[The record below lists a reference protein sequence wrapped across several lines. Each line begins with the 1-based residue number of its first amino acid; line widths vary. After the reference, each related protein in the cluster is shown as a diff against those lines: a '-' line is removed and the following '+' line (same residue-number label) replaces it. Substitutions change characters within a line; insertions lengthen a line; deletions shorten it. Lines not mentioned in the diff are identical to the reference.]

1 MEFETRA
8 LGKIEIEASLQI
20 FFPEGIFAFEN
31 YRHFA
36 LLPTKS
42 GSTFHW
48 LQSLEE
54 SQLAFLMT
62 LIPDIAP
69 HYRPNIAPEFLSLI
83 EAVDTARAEIW
94 GIITVP
100 AGKPDQMTI
109 NLQGPVLI
117 NRERK
122 LGGQFVS
129 DDPAHRVR
137 TPLLDLV
144 EGPSTGATGTGHS
157 RSTGSD
163 DGDPKRV
170 TGQV

>member
-1 MEFETRA
+1 MQFETRA
-8 LGKIEIEASLQI
+8 LGKIEIDASLQVY
-20 FFPEGIFAFEN
+20 FPEGIFAFEN

-54 SQLAFLMT
+54 SQLAFLIT
-62 LIPDIAP
+62 RVPEIAP
-69 HYRPNIAPEFLSLI
+69 HYKPNVATEFLSLI
-83 EAVDTARAEIW
+83 EAVDLAKTEIW

-144 EGPSTGATGTGHS
+144 EGPSTGATGA
-157 RSTGSD
+157 
-163 DGDPKRV
+163 
-170 TGQV
+170 GQG

>member
-1 MEFETRA
+1 MNYETRA
-8 LGKIEIEASLQI
+8 LGTIEIEAAKQI
-20 FFPEGIFAFEN
+20 YFPEGLFAFEN
-31 YRHFA
+31 FRHFA

-54 SQLAFLMT
+54 ARLAFLVT
-62 LIPDIAP
+62 LVSEITPQ
-69 HYRPNIAPEFLSLI
+69 YRPNVAQEFLTLI
-83 EAVDTARAEIW
+83 EANDIAHAEIW

-117 NRERK
+117 NRARK

-129 DDPAHRVR
+129 DDPSHQVR
-137 TPLLDLV
+137 TRLLDLV
-144 EGPSTGATGTGHS
+144 EGSPTERSDKPATGATGTGNA
-157 RSTGSD
+157 
-163 DGDPKRV
+163 
-170 TGQV
+170 